1 MTLAN
6 GSLILASDLAGMAT
20 AQLALL
26 AADNGQLPLG
36 LQHAF
41 QFPGITAALLASNP
55 ERCKAV
61 FVMPWDGYVET
72 MAVQGGDLT
81 AASTTTATLTCPGPL
96 TKTVVNAPDP
106 FPVTQS
112 GTTGAGIVKL
122 ARIIY
127 DGTKG
132 RVGAT
137 YMPTNRAFRAVTRGA
152 TVTVNV
158 TTTSVAAAS
167 MLTVSLLV
175 RQFLG
180 RT

>member
-81 AASTTTATLTCPGPL
+81 AASTTTATLTCPGPITSTGL
-96 TKTVVNAPDP
+96 GPDP

-137 YMPTNRAFRAVTRGA
+137 YMPTNRAFRVIPRGN